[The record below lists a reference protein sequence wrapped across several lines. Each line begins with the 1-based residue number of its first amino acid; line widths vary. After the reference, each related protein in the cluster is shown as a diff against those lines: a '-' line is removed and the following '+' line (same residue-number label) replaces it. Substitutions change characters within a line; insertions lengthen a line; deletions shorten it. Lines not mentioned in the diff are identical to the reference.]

1 MSNEEASSLE
11 GRRWE
16 VAEVGSSGILSFDMA
31 LPRYSQSLFVTSNR
45 EPLLDIGHRV
55 VLVLREVTQEK

>member
-1 MSNEEASSLE
+1 MSNEEVSRLE
-11 GRRWE
+11 GKRWE

-45 EPLLDIGHRV
+45 ELHLDAGHRV
-55 VLVLREVTQEK
+55 VFVLREVT